1 MVVASNVDVVMPQ
14 MGSSVT
20 EGTISR
26 WLKQVGDTV
35 QADETIVEISTDKVD
50 TEVPAPTA
58 GVVLELLVAEGVT
71 VDVGTRIAV
80 LSTDLS
86 AKPAAAPVAAP
97 PAEVAAPVAAE
108 PVAAPVAAEPVAAP
122 VAAVAAAP
130 AVAERALVTQLAA
143 TGEDR
148 AFVSPVVA
156 RMVAEHQLDITQID
170 GTGRGGRVT
179 KKDVENFLA
188 AHASGG
194 GYAAPMAESTAIT
207 APAVAPVAAPPAHK
221 APAQAPA
228 APAAA
233 LPAAPAA
240 AMPAAP
246 AGNRE
251 EIYTFSRVRQ
261 VTAKHM
267 RESIETA
274 AHVTQ
279 VWEVDL
285 GRVTDIRNRLKPKFK
300 NDYGV
305 SLSFLPFVMRATVE
319 AMAAWPW
326 MNAEVRENDAVIKRY
341 VNLGMAVSVDDG
353 KGLMVPA
360 IKNAETLNLLGLA
373 QAVADLAV
381 RGRSKKL
388 TIDDLTGGTFTI
400 TNPGVFGSLY
410 GTPILPVGQVG
421 ILDTGAIVR
430 RPMVVEGPDGSEA
443 IAIRPMMYLS
453 ISYDHRLIDGAY
465 ASQFMAQIRTNL
477 QTWDEEAYGA

>member
-1 MVVASNVDVVMPQ
+1 MAVASNVDVVMPQ

-50 TEVPAPTA
+50 TEVPSPTA
-58 GVVLELLVAEGVT
+58 GVVMELLVAEGVT

-86 AKPAAAPVAAP
+86 ATPSASAPVAAP
-97 PAEVAAPVAAE
+97 PAEVAAPVE
-108 PVAAPVAAEPVAAP
+108 AAPVAAAPPIAAAAVEAPPVVAAP
-122 VAAVAAAP
+122 VP
-130 AVAERALVTQLAA
+130 VTQLP
-143 TGEDR
+143 TSGEDR

-156 RMVAEHQLDITQID
+156 RMVAEHQLDIAQVA

-188 AHASGG
+188 ARASGG
-194 GYAAPMAESTAIT
+194 GYAAPMAEPTAV
-207 APAVAPVAAPPAHK
+207 APSAPVAAPPAA
-221 APAQAPA
+221 APPVAAPPAAAPTPA

-233 LPAAPAA
+233 VA
-240 AMPAAP
+240 AAP
-246 AGNRE
+246 AGNGE

-305 SLSFLPFVMRATVE
+305 SLSFLPFIMRATVD

-326 MNAEVRENDAVIKRY
+326 MNAEIRENDAVIKRY

-453 ISYDHRLIDGAY
+453 ISYDHRLVDGAY

>member
-1 MVVASNVDVVMPQ
+1 MAVASSMDVVMPQ

-50 TEVPAPTA
+50 TEVPSPTA
-58 GVVLELLVAEGVT
+58 GVVMELLVAEGVT

-86 AKPAAAPVAAP
+86 ATPSAAAPVAAP
-97 PAEVAAPVAAE
+97 PAEVAAPVEAALVAAA
-108 PVAAPVAAEPVAAP
+108 PVMAAPVAAASEPV
-122 VAAVAAAP
+122 
-130 AVAERALVTQLAA
+130 LQLP
-143 TGEDR
+143 TIGEDR

-156 RMVAEHQLDITQID
+156 RMVAEHQLDIAHIA

-179 KKDVENFLA
+179 KKDVENFIA
-188 AHASGG
+188 ARASGG
-194 GYAAPMAESTAIT
+194 GYAAPMSEPT
-207 APAVAPVAAPPAHK
+207 AVAPPAAAAPIVTPPAAAPPAA
-221 APAQAPA
+221 APTPA
-228 APAAA
+228 ATAAA
-233 LPAAPAA
+233 VV
-240 AMPAAP
+240 AAP
-246 AGNRE
+246 AGNGE

-300 NDYGV
+300 SDYGV
-305 SLSFLPFVMRATVE
+305 SLSFLPFIMRATVE
-319 AMAAWPW
+319 AMASWPW
-326 MNAEVRENDAVIKRY
+326 MNAEIRENDAIIKRY

-430 RPMVVEGPDGSEA
+430 RPTVVEGPDGSEA

-453 ISYDHRLIDGAY
+453 ISYDHRLVDGAY

>member
-1 MVVASNVDVVMPQ
+1 MAVASNVDVVMPQ

-50 TEVPAPTA
+50 TEVPSPTA
-58 GVVLELLVAEGVT
+58 GVVMELLVAEGVT

-86 AKPAAAPVAAP
+86 ATPAAAAPVAVP
-97 PAEVAAPVAAE
+97 PAEVAAPVAA
-108 PVAAPVAAEPVAAP
+108 APVAAAP
-122 VAAVAAAP
+122 VEAVPVAAAP
-130 AVAERALVTQLAA
+130 RSVTQLP
-143 TGEDR
+143 TSGEDR

-156 RMVAEHQLDITQID
+156 RMVAEHQLDIAQIA

-188 AHASGG
+188 ARASGG
-194 GYAAPMAESTAIT
+194 GYAAPMAEPT
-207 APAVAPVAAPPAHK
+207 AVAPPAAAAPVATPPPAA
-221 APAQAPA
+221 APTPA

-233 LPAAPAA
+233 VA
-240 AMPAAP
+240 AAP
-246 AGNRE
+246 AGNGE

-305 SLSFLPFVMRATVE
+305 SLSFLPFIMRATVD

-326 MNAEVRENDAVIKRY
+326 MNAEIRENDAIIKRY

-453 ISYDHRLIDGAY
+453 ISYDHRLVDGAY

>member
-1 MVVASNVDVVMPQ
+1 MAVASNVDVVMPQ

-50 TEVPAPTA
+50 TEVPSPSA
-58 GVVLELLVAEGVT
+58 GVVIELLVAEGVT

-86 AKPAAAPVAAP
+86 ATPSAAPVAAP
-97 PAEVAAPVAAE
+97 PAEVAAPVAAA
-108 PVAAPVAAEPVAAP
+108 PVAAAPVAAAP

-130 AVAERALVTQLAA
+130 EPVSQLP
-143 TGEDR
+143 TSGEDR

-156 RMVAEHQLDITQID
+156 RMVAEHQLDIAQIA

-188 AHASGG
+188 ARASGG
-194 GYAAPMAESTAIT
+194 GYAAPMSEPT
-207 APAVAPVAAPPAHK
+207 AVAPPAAAAPVATPPVAAPPVA
-221 APAQAPA
+221 APTPA

-233 LPAAPAA
+233 VA
-240 AMPAAP
+240 AAP
-246 AGNRE
+246 AGNGE

-300 NDYGV
+300 SDYGV
-305 SLSFLPFVMRATVE
+305 SLSFLPFIMRATVE

-326 MNAEVRENDAVIKRY
+326 MNAEIRENDAIIKRY

-453 ISYDHRLIDGAY
+453 ISYDHRLVDGAY

>member
-1 MVVASNVDVVMPQ
+1 MAVASNVDVVMPQ

-50 TEVPAPTA
+50 TEVPSPTA
-58 GVVLELLVAEGVT
+58 GVVMELLVAEGVT
-71 VDVGTRIAV
+71 VDVGTCIAV

-86 AKPAAAPVAAP
+86 ATPSAAAPVAAP
-97 PAEVAAPVAAE
+97 PAEVAAPVE
-108 PVAAPVAAEPVAAP
+108 AAPVAAAPVEAAP
-122 VAAVAAAP
+122 VAAAP
-130 AVAERALVTQLAA
+130 EPVTQLP
-143 TGEDR
+143 TSGEDR

-156 RMVAEHQLDITQID
+156 RMVAEHQLDITQIA

-188 AHASGG
+188 ARASGG
-194 GYAAPMAESTAIT
+194 GYAAPMAEPT
-207 APAVAPVAAPPAHK
+207 AVAPPAAAAPVATPPAAAPPVAAPPAA
-221 APAQAPA
+221 APTPA

-233 LPAAPAA
+233 VA
-240 AMPAAP
+240 AAP
-246 AGNRE
+246 AGNGE

-305 SLSFLPFVMRATVE
+305 SLSFLPFIMRATVD

-326 MNAEVRENDAVIKRY
+326 MNAEIRENDAIIKRY

-453 ISYDHRLIDGAY
+453 ISYDHRLVDGAY

>member
-1 MVVASNVDVVMPQ
+1 MAVASNVDVVMPQ

-50 TEVPAPTA
+50 TEVPSPSA
-58 GVVLELLVAEGVT
+58 GVVIELLVAEGVT

-86 AKPAAAPVAAP
+86 ATPSAAPVAAP
-97 PAEVAAPVAAE
+97 PAEVAAPVAAA
-108 PVAAPVAAEPVAAP
+108 PVAAAPVAAAP

-130 AVAERALVTQLAA
+130 EPVSQLP
-143 TGEDR
+143 TSGEDR

-156 RMVAEHQLDITQID
+156 RMVAEHQLDIAQIA

-188 AHASGG
+188 ARASGG
-194 GYAAPMAESTAIT
+194 GYAAPMSEPT
-207 APAVAPVAAPPAHK
+207 AVAPPAAAAPVATPPVAAPP
-221 APAQAPA
+221 PA
-228 APAAA
+228 APT
-233 LPAAPAA
+233 PAVPAA
-240 AMPAAP
+240 AVAAAP
-246 AGNRE
+246 AGNGE

-300 NDYGV
+300 SDYGV
-305 SLSFLPFVMRATVE
+305 SLSFLPFIMRATVE

-326 MNAEVRENDAVIKRY
+326 MNAEIRENDAIIKRY

-453 ISYDHRLIDGAY
+453 ISYDHRLVDGAY

>member
-1 MVVASNVDVVMPQ
+1 MAVASNVDVVMPQ

-50 TEVPAPTA
+50 TEVPSPTA
-58 GVVLELLVAEGVT
+58 GVVMELLVAEGVT

-86 AKPAAAPVAAP
+86 ATPSAAAPVAAP
-97 PAEVAAPVAAE
+97 PAEVAAPVE
-108 PVAAPVAAEPVAAP
+108 AAPVAAAPVEAAP
-122 VAAVAAAP
+122 VAAAP
-130 AVAERALVTQLAA
+130 EPVTQLP
-143 TGEDR
+143 TSGEDR

-156 RMVAEHQLDITQID
+156 RMVAEHQLDITQIA

-188 AHASGG
+188 ARASGG
-194 GYAAPMAESTAIT
+194 GYAAPMAEPT
-207 APAVAPVAAPPAHK
+207 AVAPPAAAAPVATPPAAAPPVAAPPAA
-221 APAQAPA
+221 APTPA

-233 LPAAPAA
+233 VA
-240 AMPAAP
+240 AAP
-246 AGNRE
+246 AGNGE

-305 SLSFLPFVMRATVE
+305 SLSFLPFIMRATVE

-326 MNAEVRENDAVIKRY
+326 MNAEIRENDAIIKRY

-453 ISYDHRLIDGAY
+453 ISYDHRLVDGAY

>member
-1 MVVASNVDVVMPQ
+1 MAVASSVDVVMPQ

-50 TEVPAPTA
+50 TEVPSPTA
-58 GVVLELLVAEGVT
+58 GVVMELLVAEGVT

-86 AKPAAAPVAAP
+86 ATPSASAPVAAP
-97 PAEVAAPVAAE
+97 PAEVAAPVE
-108 PVAAPVAAEPVAAP
+108 AAPVAAAPPVAAAAVEAPPVVAAP
-122 VAAVAAAP
+122 VP
-130 AVAERALVTQLAA
+130 VTQLP
-143 TGEDR
+143 TSGEDR
-148 AFVSPVVA
+148 AFVTPVVA
-156 RMVAEHQLDITQID
+156 RMVAEHQLDIAQVA

-188 AHASGG
+188 ARASGG
-194 GYAAPMAESTAIT
+194 GYAAPMAEPTAV
-207 APAVAPVAAPPAHK
+207 APSAPVAAPPAA
-221 APAQAPA
+221 APPVAAPPAAAPTPA

-233 LPAAPAA
+233 VA
-240 AMPAAP
+240 AAP
-246 AGNRE
+246 AGNGE

-305 SLSFLPFVMRATVE
+305 SLSFLPFIMRATVD

-326 MNAEVRENDAVIKRY
+326 MNAEIRENDAVIKRY

-453 ISYDHRLIDGAY
+453 ISYDHRLVDGAY

>member
-1 MVVASNVDVVMPQ
+1 MAVASTVDVVMPQ

-26 WLKQVGDTV
+26 WLKGVGDAV

-50 TEVPAPTA
+50 TEVPSPAA
-58 GVVLELLVAEGVT
+58 GVVVEILVAEGTT

-80 LSTDLS
+80 LSTDPG
-86 AKPAAAPVAAP
+86 AAATAPAAPAAPVEAAPAPAAPAAEPAPVAA
-97 PAEVAAPVAAE
+97 
-108 PVAAPVAAEPVAAP
+108 
-122 VAAVAAAP
+122 AAAP
-130 AVAERALVTQLAA
+130 APSVAAPTDD
-143 TGEDR
+143 GER

-156 RMVAEHQLDITQID
+156 KMASEHGLDLAQIP

-179 KKDVENFLA
+179 KKDVEGYLA
-188 AHASGG
+188 ARASGG
-194 GYAAPMAESTAIT
+194 ALAAPSAEPTA
-207 APAVAPVAAPPAHK
+207 VAAPPITSPSGAV
-221 APAQAPA
+221 APPA

-233 LPAAPAA
+233 PPAAPA
-240 AMPAAP
+240 PAATP
-246 AGNRE
+246 TAPTADGTVPGPGE

-285 GRVTDIRNRLKPKFK
+285 GRVTQIREALKPKFK
-300 NDYGV
+300 QDYGV
-305 SLSFLPFVMRATVE
+305 GLSFLPFIMRATCD

-326 MNAEVRENDAVIKRY
+326 MNAEVKGNEAIIKRY

-353 KGLMVPA
+353 KGLLVPS
-360 IKNAETLNLLGLA
+360 IKNAESLNLLGLA
-373 QAVADLAV
+373 QAVKDLAD
-381 RGRSKKL
+381 RGRAKKL
-388 TIDDLTGGTFTI
+388 NIDDLTGGTFTI

-430 RPMVVEGPDGSEA
+430 RPVVVEGPEGTEA
-443 IAIRPMMYLS
+443 IAIRPMMYMS

-465 ASQFMAQIRTNL
+465 ASQFMRQIRDNL

>member
-97 PAEVAAPVAAE
+97 PAEVAAPVAA
-108 PVAAPVAAEPVAAP
+108 
-122 VAAVAAAP
+122 VAAAP

-207 APAVAPVAAPPAHK
+207 APAVAPVVAPPAHK

-233 LPAAPAA
+233 LPAAPA
-240 AMPAAP
+240 
-246 AGNRE
+246 GNGE

>member
-50 TEVPAPTA
+50 TEVPSPTA
-58 GVVLELLVAEGVT
+58 GVVMELLVAEGVT

-97 PAEVAAPVAAE
+97 PAEVAAPVEAA
-108 PVAAPVAAEPVAAP
+108 PVAVAPVEAAPVAAAPVPVA
-122 VAAVAAAP
+122 
-130 AVAERALVTQLAA
+130 QLP
-143 TGEDR
+143 TSGEDR

-156 RMVAEHQLDITQID
+156 RMVAEHQLDITQIA

-188 AHASGG
+188 ARASGG
-194 GYAAPMAESTAIT
+194 GYAAPMSEPT
-207 APAVAPVAAPPAHK
+207 AVAPPAAAAPVATPPAAAPPVAAP
-221 APAQAPA
+221 APA

-233 LPAAPAA
+233 VA
-240 AMPAAP
+240 AAP
-246 AGNRE
+246 AGNGE

-305 SLSFLPFVMRATVE
+305 SLSFLPFIMRATVD

-326 MNAEVRENDAVIKRY
+326 MNAEIRENDAIIKRY

-453 ISYDHRLIDGAY
+453 ISYDHRLVDGAY

>member
-1 MVVASNVDVVMPQ
+1 MAVASNVDVVMPQ

-35 QADETIVEISTDKVD
+35 QADETLVEISTDKVD
-50 TEVPAPTA
+50 TEVPSPTA
-58 GVVLELLVAEGVT
+58 GVVMELLVAEGVT

-97 PAEVAAPVAAE
+97 PAEVAAPVEAA
-108 PVAAPVAAEPVAAP
+108 PVAVAPVEAAPVAAAPVPVA
-122 VAAVAAAP
+122 
-130 AVAERALVTQLAA
+130 QLP
-143 TGEDR
+143 TSGEDR

-156 RMVAEHQLDITQID
+156 RMVAEHQLDITQIA

-188 AHASGG
+188 ARASGG
-194 GYAAPMAESTAIT
+194 GYAAPMSEPT
-207 APAVAPVAAPPAHK
+207 AVAPPAAAAPVATPPAAAPPVAAP
-221 APAQAPA
+221 APA

-233 LPAAPAA
+233 VA
-240 AMPAAP
+240 AAP
-246 AGNRE
+246 AGNGE

-305 SLSFLPFVMRATVE
+305 SLSFLPFIMRATVD

-326 MNAEVRENDAVIKRY
+326 MNAEIRENDAIIKRY

-453 ISYDHRLIDGAY
+453 ISYDHRLVDGAY

>member
-1 MVVASNVDVVMPQ
+1 MAVASSVDVVMPQ
-14 MGSSVT
+14 LGSSVT

-50 TEVPAPTA
+50 TEVPSPTA
-58 GVVLELLVAEGVT
+58 GVVMELLVAEGVT

-86 AKPAAAPVAAP
+86 ATPAAAAPVAAP
-97 PAEVAAPVAAE
+97 PAEVAAPVE
-108 PVAAPVAAEPVAAP
+108 AAPVAAAPPVMAAAVEAPPVVAAP
-122 VAAVAAAP
+122 EP
-130 AVAERALVTQLAA
+130 VTQLP
-143 TGEDR
+143 TSGEDR

-156 RMVAEHQLDITQID
+156 RMVAEHQLDIAQVA

-188 AHASGG
+188 ARASGG
-194 GYAAPMAESTAIT
+194 GYAAPMAEPTAV
-207 APAVAPVAAPPAHK
+207 APAAPVAAPPAA
-221 APAQAPA
+221 APPVAAPPAAAPAPA

-233 LPAAPAA
+233 VA
-240 AMPAAP
+240 AAP
-246 AGNRE
+246 AGTGE

-305 SLSFLPFVMRATVE
+305 SLSFLPFIMRATVD

-326 MNAEVRENDAVIKRY
+326 MNAEIRENDAIIKRY

-453 ISYDHRLIDGAY
+453 ISYDHRLVDGAY

>member
-1 MVVASNVDVVMPQ
+1 MAVASSVDVVMPQ

-50 TEVPAPTA
+50 TEVPSPTA
-58 GVVLELLVAEGVT
+58 GVVMELLVAEGVT

-86 AKPAAAPVAAP
+86 AKPAAAAPVAAP
-97 PAEVAAPVAAE
+97 PAEVAAPVE
-108 PVAAPVAAEPVAAP
+108 AAPVAAAPVEAAP
-122 VAAVAAAP
+122 VAAASVPVA
-130 AVAERALVTQLAA
+130 QLP
-143 TGEDR
+143 TSGEDR

-156 RMVAEHQLDITQID
+156 RMVAEHQLDITQIA

-188 AHASGG
+188 ARASGG
-194 GYAAPMAESTAIT
+194 GYAAPMSEPTAVAPP
-207 APAVAPVAAPPAHK
+207 APAAPVATPPAAAPPVAAPT
-221 APAQAPA
+221 PA

-233 LPAAPAA
+233 IA
-240 AMPAAP
+240 AAP
-246 AGNRE
+246 AGNGE

-300 NDYGV
+300 SDYGV
-305 SLSFLPFVMRATVE
+305 SLSFLPFIMRATVE

>member
-1 MVVASNVDVVMPQ
+1 MAVASNVDVVMPQ

-50 TEVPAPTA
+50 TEVPSPTA
-58 GVVLELLVAEGVT
+58 GVVMELLVAEGVT

-86 AKPAAAPVAAP
+86 ATPAAAPVAAP
-97 PAEVAAPVAAE
+97 PAEVAAPVEAA
-108 PVAAPVAAEPVAAP
+108 PVEAPPVETAPVAAAP
-122 VAAVAAAP
+122 VP
-130 AVAERALVTQLAA
+130 VTQLP
-143 TGEDR
+143 TSGEDR

-156 RMVAEHQLDITQID
+156 RMVAEHQLDITQIA

-188 AHASGG
+188 ARASGG
-194 GYAAPMAESTAIT
+194 GYAAPMAEPTAVAPS
-207 APAVAPVAAPPAHK
+207 APAAPVAAPPVA
-221 APAQAPA
+221 APPAAAPTPA

-233 LPAAPAA
+233 VA
-240 AMPAAP
+240 AAP
-246 AGNRE
+246 AGNGE

-300 NDYGV
+300 SDYGV
-305 SLSFLPFVMRATVE
+305 SLSFLPFIMRATVE

-326 MNAEVRENDAVIKRY
+326 MNAEIRENDAIIKRY

-381 RGRSKKL
+381 RGRSKEL

-453 ISYDHRLIDGAY
+453 ISYDHRLVDGAY

>member
-1 MVVASNVDVVMPQ
+1 MAVASNVDVVMPQ

-50 TEVPAPTA
+50 TEVPSPTA
-58 GVVLELLVAEGVT
+58 GVVMELLVAEGVT

-97 PAEVAAPVAAE
+97 PAEVAAPVE
-108 PVAAPVAAEPVAAP
+108 AAPVAAAPVEAAP
-122 VAAVAAAP
+122 VAAAPVPVA
-130 AVAERALVTQLAA
+130 QLP
-143 TGEDR
+143 TSGEDR

-156 RMVAEHQLDITQID
+156 RMVAEHQLDITQIA

-188 AHASGG
+188 ARASGG
-194 GYAAPMAESTAIT
+194 GYAAPMSEPT
-207 APAVAPVAAPPAHK
+207 AVAPPAAAAPVATPPAAAPPVAAP
-221 APAQAPA
+221 APA

-233 LPAAPAA
+233 VA
-240 AMPAAP
+240 AAP
-246 AGNRE
+246 AGNGE

-305 SLSFLPFVMRATVE
+305 SLSFLPFIMRATVD

-326 MNAEVRENDAVIKRY
+326 MNAEIRENDAIIKRY

-453 ISYDHRLIDGAY
+453 ISYDHRLVDGAY

>member
-1 MVVASNVDVVMPQ
+1 MAVASNVDVVMPQ

-35 QADETIVEISTDKVD
+35 KADETIVEISTDKVD
-50 TEVPAPTA
+50 TEVPSPTA
-58 GVVLELLVAEGVT
+58 GVVMELLVAEGVT

-86 AKPAAAPVAAP
+86 ATPSAAAPVAAP
-97 PAEVAAPVAAE
+97 PAEVAAPVAAA
-108 PVAAPVAAEPVAAP
+108 PVAAAPVEAVPVAAAPVAAAPEP
-122 VAAVAAAP
+122 
-130 AVAERALVTQLAA
+130 VTQLP
-143 TGEDR
+143 TSGEDR

-156 RMVAEHQLDITQID
+156 RMVAEHQLDIAQIA

-188 AHASGG
+188 ARASGG
-194 GYAAPMAESTAIT
+194 GYAAPMAEPT
-207 APAVAPVAAPPAHK
+207 AVAPPAAAAPVATPPPAA
-221 APAQAPA
+221 APAAAPTPA

-233 LPAAPAA
+233 VA
-240 AMPAAP
+240 AAP
-246 AGNRE
+246 AGNGE

-305 SLSFLPFVMRATVE
+305 SLSFLPFIMRATVD

-326 MNAEVRENDAVIKRY
+326 MNAEIRENDAIIKRY

-373 QAVADLAV
+373 QAVADLAL

-453 ISYDHRLIDGAY
+453 ISYDHRLVDGAY

>member
-1 MVVASNVDVVMPQ
+1 MAVASNVDVVMPQ

-35 QADETIVEISTDKVD
+35 QADETLVEISTDKVD
-50 TEVPAPTA
+50 TEVPSPTA
-58 GVVLELLVAEGVT
+58 GVVMELLVAEGVT

-97 PAEVAAPVAAE
+97 PAEVAAPVEAA
-108 PVAAPVAAEPVAAP
+108 PVAVAPVEAAPVAAAPVPVA
-122 VAAVAAAP
+122 
-130 AVAERALVTQLAA
+130 QLP
-143 TGEDR
+143 TSGEDR

-156 RMVAEHQLDITQID
+156 RMVAEHQLDIIQIA

-188 AHASGG
+188 ARASGG
-194 GYAAPMAESTAIT
+194 GYAAPMSEPT
-207 APAVAPVAAPPAHK
+207 AVAPPAAAAPVATPPAAAPPVAAP
-221 APAQAPA
+221 APA

-233 LPAAPAA
+233 VA
-240 AMPAAP
+240 AAP
-246 AGNRE
+246 AGNGE

-305 SLSFLPFVMRATVE
+305 SLSFLPFIMRATVD

-326 MNAEVRENDAVIKRY
+326 MNAEIRENDAIIKRY

-453 ISYDHRLIDGAY
+453 ISYDHRLVDGAY

>member
-1 MVVASNVDVVMPQ
+1 MAVASSVDVVMPQ

-50 TEVPAPTA
+50 TEVPSPTA
-58 GVVLELLVAEGVT
+58 GVVMELLVAEGVT

-86 AKPAAAPVAAP
+86 ATPAAAAPVAAP
-97 PAEVAAPVAAE
+97 PAEVAAPVE
-108 PVAAPVAAEPVAAP
+108 AAPVAAAPPVMAAAVEAPPVVAAP
-122 VAAVAAAP
+122 EP
-130 AVAERALVTQLAA
+130 VTQLP
-143 TGEDR
+143 TSGEDR

-156 RMVAEHQLDITQID
+156 RMVAEHQLDIAQVA

-188 AHASGG
+188 ARASGG
-194 GYAAPMAESTAIT
+194 GYAAPMAEPTAV
-207 APAVAPVAAPPAHK
+207 APAAPVAAPPAA
-221 APAQAPA
+221 APPVAAPPAAAPAPA

-233 LPAAPAA
+233 VA
-240 AMPAAP
+240 AAP
-246 AGNRE
+246 AGTGE

-305 SLSFLPFVMRATVE
+305 SLSFLPFIMRATVD

-326 MNAEVRENDAVIKRY
+326 MNAEIRENDAIIKRY

-453 ISYDHRLIDGAY
+453 ISYDHRLVDGAY

>member
-1 MVVASNVDVVMPQ
+1 MAVASSVDVVMPQ

-50 TEVPAPTA
+50 TEVPSPTA
-58 GVVLELLVAEGVT
+58 GVVMELLVAEGVT

-86 AKPAAAPVAAP
+86 ATPSASAPVAAP
-97 PAEVAAPVAAE
+97 PAEVAAPVE
-108 PVAAPVAAEPVAAP
+108 AAPVAAAPPVAAAAVEAPPVVAAP
-122 VAAVAAAP
+122 VP
-130 AVAERALVTQLAA
+130 VTQLP
-143 TGEDR
+143 TSGEDR

-156 RMVAEHQLDITQID
+156 RMVAEHQLDIAQVA

-188 AHASGG
+188 ARASGG
-194 GYAAPMAESTAIT
+194 GYAAPMAEPTAV
-207 APAVAPVAAPPAHK
+207 APAAPVAAPPAA
-221 APAQAPA
+221 APPVAAPPAAAPTPA

-233 LPAAPAA
+233 VA
-240 AMPAAP
+240 AAP
-246 AGNRE
+246 AGNGE

-305 SLSFLPFVMRATVE
+305 SLSFLPFIMRATVD

-326 MNAEVRENDAVIKRY
+326 MNAEIRENDAVIKRY

-453 ISYDHRLIDGAY
+453 ISYDHRLVDGAY

>member
-1 MVVASNVDVVMPQ
+1 MAVASNFDVVMPQ

-50 TEVPAPTA
+50 TEVPSPAA
-58 GVVLELLVAEGVT
+58 GVIMELLVAEGVT
-71 VDVGTRIAV
+71 VDVGTPIAV
-80 LSTDLS
+80 LSTDLT
-86 AKPAAAPVAAP
+86 ATPVAAAPTTTPIVAAVP
-97 PAEVAAPVAAE
+97 EPLVAVLISE
-108 PVAAPVAAEPVAAP
+108 ESAP
-122 VAAVAAAP
+122 VAAVAAP
-130 AVAERALVTQLAA
+130 VTQLPGD
-143 TGEDR
+143 GEGR

-156 RMVAEHQLDITQID
+156 RMVAEHQLTLSTIA

-179 KKDVENFLA
+179 KADVENFLA
-188 AHASGG
+188 ARASGG
-194 GYAAPMAESTAIT
+194 GYAAPLAEPTAVAVTPT
-207 APAVAPVAAPPAHK
+207 APATPA
-221 APAQAPA
+221 APA
-228 APAAA
+228 APA
-233 LPAAPAA
+233 PAVAGASAA
-240 AMPAAP
+240 A
-246 AGNRE
+246 GE
-251 EIYTFSRVRQ
+251 EIYSFSRVRQ

-285 GRVTDIRNRLKPKFK
+285 GRVTDIRTRLKPKFK

-305 SLSFLPFVMRATVE
+305 NLSFLPFIMRATVE

-326 MNAEVRENDAVIKRY
+326 MNAEVRGNEAIIKRY
-341 VNLGMAVSVDDG
+341 INLGMAVSVDDG
-353 KGLMVPA
+353 KGLLVPA
-360 IKNAETLNLLGLA
+360 IKNAESLNLLGLA
-373 QAVADLAV
+373 RAVKDLAD
-381 RGRSKKL
+381 RARTKKL
-388 TIDDLTGGTFTI
+388 NIDDLTGGTFTI

-430 RPMVVEGPDGSEA
+430 RPMVVEGPDGTEA

-453 ISYDHRLIDGAY
+453 ISYDHRLVDGAY